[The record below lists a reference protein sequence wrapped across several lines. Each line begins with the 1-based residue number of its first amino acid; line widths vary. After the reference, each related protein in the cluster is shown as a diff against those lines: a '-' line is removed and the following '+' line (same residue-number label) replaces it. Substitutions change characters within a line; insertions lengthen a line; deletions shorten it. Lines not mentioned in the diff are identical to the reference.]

1 MEPARKFKIIVNSK
15 ECGTCSGATPS
26 AVAKKVVKKLCG
38 TSSKVVRFSLKECKR
53 GCERVCGPYQG
64 RMEKLDQP
72 YKRAGK
78 TITHRVVCGKVR
90 KMMGGRELKIEDFE
104 KREGDHEF
112 RIDTKIGIEPY
123 IFFGSI
129 NYLGYN
135 YYNYVIFCEKSFGGQ
150 VVIRENSLPL
160 NKLKLKDTDF
170 INLLKQLRNYL
181 QKFNGFRRIK
191 DYLNSIIP
199 DNSPNNKNNN
209 RANVRKPIILENQYK
224 EYPANYQFSGKNS
237 NGKPYNTNNLFRGRG
252 RGNKRINRKLYVY
265 YPDLNYYSLLL
276 TELDYLVN
284 VYDSNSKLTAIT
296 YSGVLNSTR
305 INAGIEKIP
314 IKYIDYYLYCSN
326 ESSFPKKYTMGPI
339 RRITTILYGK
349 KLEFPCWIIFIV
361 KEKKSLTVK
370 DFVRV
375 SNKNFEI
382 KNIEGISYLFLYSD
396 ESSDESEYYKF
407 SISNDCKI
415 FLYSNEQMTEYSID
429 EDNIELFIDNGLFK
443 LLNKPIIS
451 SIMSSLSQ
459 YTNIID
465 CLKKLI
471 LMYKKYKRNVNYQS
485 YKRNVN
491 TEL

>member
-38 TSSKVVRFSLKECKR
+38 TSSKTVRFSLKECKR

-64 RMEKLDQP
+64 RMEKLDRS
-72 YKRAGK
+72 YKRDGK

-90 KMMGGRELKIEDFE
+90 KMRGGRELKIQDFE
-104 KREGDHEF
+104 KREGDDDF
-112 RIDTKIGIEPY
+112 RIDNKIGMEPY

-129 NYLGYN
+129 NYLGYDS
-135 YYNYVIFCEKSFGGQ
+135 YNYAIFCEKSFGGK

-160 NKLKLKDTDF
+160 NTLKFKDTDF
-170 INLLKQLRNYL
+170 INLLKQLRDYL
-181 QKFNGFRRIK
+181 NKFNGFRRIK
-191 DYLNSIIP
+191 NYLNSIIP
-199 DNSPNNKNNN
+199 DNSPDNKNNN
-209 RANVRKPIILENQYK
+209 RANVREPIILENHCK
-224 EYPANYQFSGKNS
+224 EYPANYQFSGKNI

-252 RGNKRINRKLYVY
+252 NKRINRKLYVY
-265 YPDLNYYSLLL
+265 NPNLKYYSLLL

-284 VYDSNSKLTAIT
+284 VYDSNSKLLEIT

-305 INAGIEKIP
+305 RNAGIEKIP
-314 IKYIDYYLYCSN
+314 IKDIDYYLYCSN
-326 ESSFPKKYTMGPI
+326 ESRFPEKYTMDPI
-339 RRITTILYGK
+339 RRNTTILNGK
-349 KLEFPCWIIFIV
+349 KLEFPCWIIFMV

-396 ESSDESEYYKF
+396 ESEYYKF
-407 SISNDCKI
+407 SIRDDCKI
-415 FLYSNEQMTEYSID
+415 FIYSNGQMTEYSID

-459 YTNIID
+459 YTNIIN
-465 CLKKLI
+465 CLKKLHS
-471 LMYKKYKRNVNYQS
+471 MYEKYTRNINYES
-485 YKRNVN
+485 YTRNLN
-491 TEL
+491 SEL